1 MDNKYK
7 ILFSLIDNLYA
18 DNAPL
23 LIEAGVLVV
32 NTENGKTHVQLKF
45 KNLSNRVI
53 SMVKIEL
60 TLMDSVGRV
69 IGCDEKQYLDLDAKS
84 NQSFGSQDPARLSDN
99 TARRFSVAI
108 KEICFSDRTIWTAP
122 ENAVWKPI
130 PKPQAIR
137 EILPSDEAID
147 EFETSYCGE
156 ALFFPLVYEDLWV
169 CSCGNVNKKSGDV
182 CASCGAWLSKM
193 LGVNDETLK
202 NENIYRK
209 ATELTEKHNFSAIGE
224 GIALFEK
231 IPSWKDSAIKAE
243 EARKKLDVVT
253 REEQQEQKKKKK
265 NLIIALSCIA
275 AIVVL
280 IIGICIVSSA
290 VKADKYAK
298 AQAFLSDHK
307 YREAMEL
314 LEDLSGYKDADEMY
328 TMAFKIVCGDYQNAI
343 NWYNLTEFY
352 IPEDTLSIKEYAFKG
367 CTKLEKVF
375 IPDSVTSIGRYAFE
389 GCSKLTS
396 ITIPNSV
403 MSIGNSAFSYCSG
416 LTSITIPD
424 SVTSIEER
432 MFYGC
437 SRLTSVTIGNSVT
450 SIGNY
455 AFSYCSGLTSV
466 TIGNG
471 VTSIGWEAFSYCSRL
486 TSVTIGNSVTS
497 IGNSAFYGCSSLTNV
512 TIPDSVT
519 SIGDLAFDSCSSL
532 TSITIP
538 NSVTSIGDF
547 AFYKCGSLKEV
558 NYKGTQEQWNN
569 IEIGKYNSC
578 LTNAKRNY
586 IK

>member
-69 IGCDEKQYLDLDAKS
+69 IGCDEKQYLDLDAKP

-122 ENAVWKPI
+122 ENAGWKPI
-130 PKPQAIR
+130 PKPQTIR
-137 EILPSDEAID
+137 EVLPSDEAIN
-147 EFETSYCGE
+147 EFETSYCGK

-169 CSCGNVNKKSGDV
+169 CSCGNVNKKSSDV

-202 NENIYRK
+202 NKNIYRK

-243 EARKKLDVVT
+243 EARKRLDVVT
-253 REEQQEQKKKKK
+253 KEEQQEQKKKKK

-280 IIGICIVSSA
+280 IIGISIISSA

-298 AQAFLSDHK
+298 AQEYMADHK
-307 YREAMEL
+307 YSEAAEL
-314 LEDLSGYKDADEMY
+314 LDGLAGYKDADSLY
-328 TMAFKIVCGDYQNAI
+328 ILAKSIADGNYKNAI
-343 NWYNLTEFY
+343 NRFDLTEIY
-352 IPEDTLSIKEYAFKG
+352 IPEGTDKIEDNAFKD
-367 CTKLEKVF
+367 CTKLKSVI
-375 IPDSVTSIGRYAFE
+375 IPNSVTSIGE
-389 GCSKLTS
+389 
-396 ITIPNSV
+396 
-403 MSIGNSAFSYCSG
+403 SAFSYCSG
-416 LTSITIPD
+416 LTSITIP
-424 SVTSIEER
+424 
-432 MFYGC
+432 
-437 SRLTSVTIGNSVT
+437 NS
-450 SIGNY
+450 
-455 AFSYCSGLTSV
+455 
-466 TIGNG
+466 
-471 VTSIGWEAFSYCSRL
+471 VTSIGWEAFSYCSGLKSITIPDSVTNIEERMFYGCSRL

-519 SIGDLAFDSCSSL
+519 SIGYAAFDSCSSL